1 VIEQF
6 QGSDGTG
13 EMIVEISVEV
23 TRGVG
28 MGHNAVSNFMPE
40 RVAFRRMFAAVQS
53 VSKMLERA

>member
-1 VIEQF
+1 
-6 QGSDGTG
+6 
-13 EMIVEISVEV
+13 V